1 MFVSWSRFPH
11 FVLWLWSSA
20 DVTRP
25 QLWKRAHS
33 VTLVSV
39 RKVAEAVSAVL
50 KLGWWGQQGWGYE
63 RLCLG
68 YWGPVFQTSSAS
80 LGWERGRSAASAE
93 TSSLPGEI
101 PQMILGMGSPRT
113 QGLLDHGSRSQTLGH
128 ASCSLQYFFGRL
140 LQKALA
146 RAIFSWNVGF
156 L

>member
-50 KLGWWGQQGWGYE
+50 KLGW
-63 RLCLG
+63 
-68 YWGPVFQTSSAS
+68 
-80 LGWERGRSAASAE
+80 
-93 TSSLPGEI
+93 
-101 PQMILGMGSPRT
+101 
-113 QGLLDHGSRSQTLGH
+113 
-128 ASCSLQYFFGRL
+128 
-140 LQKALA
+140 
-146 RAIFSWNVGF
+146 
-156 L
+156 